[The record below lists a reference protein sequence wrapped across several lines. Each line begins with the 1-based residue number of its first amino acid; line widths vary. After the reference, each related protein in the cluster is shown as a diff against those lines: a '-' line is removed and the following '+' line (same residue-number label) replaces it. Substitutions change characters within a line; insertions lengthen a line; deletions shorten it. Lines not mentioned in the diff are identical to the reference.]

1 VPAQPAI
8 HLRAP
13 KVFHFQLPDADASC
27 LIRGSSIFQ
36 ISLAA
41 AACFSLPM
49 PFGLRCFALLASP
62 VSIEN
67 YTGWSVASRR
77 QKANTSNET
86 NRMKWNRN
94 KAKRRQ
100 TKANRI
106 FIAFI
111 SESIEKFTA
120 LKFYLERF
128 ASFIQR
134 GASCWLFLR
143 FPGVFPAIS

>member
-1 VPAQPAI
+1 VGKQNKAARK
-8 HLRAP
+8 L
-13 KVFHFQLPDADASC
+13 K
-27 LIRGSSIFQ
+27 IRPSRIAGKWPIRKGSFRI
-36 ISLAA
+36 IKHNT
-41 AACFSLPM
+41 
-49 PFGLRCFALLASP
+49 
-62 VSIEN
+62 IEN